1 MHSPWPS
8 SLTAIVVALCL
19 SLPGL
24 SACADESQKSERPI
38 ALADSFVTDA
48 ELSTARSLPIA
59 VFVSQQGCQFCEALR
74 RQVLFP
80 MIRAGELSDRAI
92 LRELSLDAGFTVTDF
107 DGNEIAGRNF
117 ADRYAAAVTP
127 TLLFLDGRGVEIADK
142 IVGISNIEYYS
153 FYFNRALESARS
165 ELQGSP

>member
-1 MHSPWPS
+1 MHSQWPS
-8 SLTAIVVALCL
+8 SLTPIVVALCL

-24 SACADESQKSERPI
+24 TACADESQKSERLI
-38 ALADSFVTDA
+38 ALADSFVMDA

-92 LRELSLDAGFTVTDF
+92 FRELSLDAGFTVTDF
-107 DGNEIAGRNF
+107 DGNEIGGRNF

-127 TLLFLDGRGVEIADK
+127 TLLFLDARGVEIADK

-165 ELQGSP
+165 ELQESP